1 MMSEPFGKVS
11 KFHRVK
17 SKFVICNRSNAGAFV
32 LTRHSK
38 MLCRTARTTIFIDY
52 TTANEGSVGLWNA
65 GITPAL
71 INNSHHLQNYR

>member
-1 MMSEPFGKVS
+1 MMSEPFGEVS
-11 KFHRVK
+11 KLRQVK

-52 TTANEGSVGLWNA
+52 TTANEG
-65 GITPAL
+65 
-71 INNSHHLQNYR
+71 LQGVIES